1 MIRLLVIYAVA
12 AWVVLQVVDVTFPMM
27 GMPDWADRL
36 VLALLGVGLVIGVV
50 LAWTFDMTS
59 AGVVRTAAVDT
70 ASPPREEPPR
80 EEPHQD
86 PSVEGSSPDTSGAA
100 SSGTFSPLAIAVL
113 PFANLSGDPEN
124 EYFSDGITE
133 DILTHLSRIKDLQ
146 VTSRTSVMGYKGTNK
161 QVPEI
166 ARELEVGT
174 VLEGS
179 VRRAGGRVRV
189 TAQLIDAGNDN
200 HLWAETYD
208 RTLEDIFAVQ
218 SDIAEMIAAALKAE
232 LTSEVAK
239 RIRQHPTD
247 NVAAYD
253 HYLRGR
259 EAFRRADA
267 EPAIAELEKAILMD
281 PSFAAA
287 FGALASVYV
296 LSMYWHGASPGEVLP
311 KAKAAAERSLELD
324 SDQALAWMA
333 RGLVRYHLDWDWAG
347 AGMAF
352 ERALELDPH
361 DADILLWNGHCLAC
375 QRRFDEA
382 IAFFRRGVAVDPQ
395 HIYKRSWIGFTLMMK
410 GVEVD
415 REEAERHLR
424 EAIARDPSHHEA
436 HQFLGWALLCWGRSD
451 EAAERFSI
459 CHGLQENPFDIVL
472 RSMALREVDA
482 EFDLSGALDEVRGAV
497 EEIQFHE
504 ALAMIAVM
512 EGDLERGL
520 DHLEAGGENRSPIAP
535 WFRNVSAMGAPF
547 ADHPRFHAFNHRIF
561 GSET

>member
-1 MIRLLVIYAVA
+1 MGNGPQSPGNHYILGSVDLRQYPLWAELRRRRVIRLLVIYAVA

-179 VRRAGGRVRV
+179 VRRARGRVRV

-287 FGALASVYV
+287 FSALASVYV

-324 SDQALAWMA
+324 SDQALDIMDYEVVFAEIDSSQLRA
-333 RGLVRYHLDWDWAG
+333 RVKARVKVKLLLNTLIQEQELILY
-347 AGMAF
+347 F
-352 ERALELDPH
+352 ERDSVTDPWHMKLED
-361 DADILLWNGHCLAC
+361 
-375 QRRFDEA
+375 
-382 IAFFRRGVAVDPQ
+382 
-395 HIYKRSWIGFTLMMK
+395 S
-410 GVEVD
+410 
-415 REEAERHLR
+415 LR
-424 EAIARDPSHHEA
+424 E
-436 HQFLGWALLCWGRSD
+436 LLPDSTK
-451 EAAERFSI
+451 
-459 CHGLQENPFDIVL
+459 
-472 RSMALREVDA
+472 
-482 EFDLSGALDEVRGAV
+482 
-497 EEIQFHE
+497 
-504 ALAMIAVM
+504 
-512 EGDLERGL
+512 
-520 DHLEAGGENRSPIAP
+520 
-535 WFRNVSAMGAPF
+535 RN
-547 ADHPRFHAFNHRIF
+547 
-561 GSET
+561 

>member
-1 MIRLLVIYAVA
+1 MGNGPQSPGNHYILGSVDLREYPLWAELRRRRVIRLLVIYAVA

-179 VRRAGGRVRV
+179 VRRARGRVRV

-287 FGALASVYV
+287 FSALASVYV

-324 SDQALAWMA
+324 SDQALDIMDYEVVFAEIDSSQLRA
-333 RGLVRYHLDWDWAG
+333 RVKARVKVKLLLNTLIQEQELILY
-347 AGMAF
+347 F
-352 ERALELDPH
+352 ERDSVTDPWHMKLED
-361 DADILLWNGHCLAC
+361 
-375 QRRFDEA
+375 
-382 IAFFRRGVAVDPQ
+382 
-395 HIYKRSWIGFTLMMK
+395 S
-410 GVEVD
+410 
-415 REEAERHLR
+415 LR
-424 EAIARDPSHHEA
+424 E
-436 HQFLGWALLCWGRSD
+436 LLPDSTK
-451 EAAERFSI
+451 
-459 CHGLQENPFDIVL
+459 
-472 RSMALREVDA
+472 
-482 EFDLSGALDEVRGAV
+482 
-497 EEIQFHE
+497 
-504 ALAMIAVM
+504 
-512 EGDLERGL
+512 
-520 DHLEAGGENRSPIAP
+520 
-535 WFRNVSAMGAPF
+535 RN
-547 ADHPRFHAFNHRIF
+547 
-561 GSET
+561 

>member
-232 LTSEVAK
+232 LTSAVAK

-253 HYLRGR
+253 HYLHGR

-311 KAKAAAERSLELD
+311 KAKAAAERSL
-324 SDQALAWMA
+324 
-333 RGLVRYHLDWDWAG
+333 
-347 AGMAF
+347 
-352 ERALELDPH
+352 
-361 DADILLWNGHCLAC
+361 
-375 QRRFDEA
+375 
-382 IAFFRRGVAVDPQ
+382 
-395 HIYKRSWIGFTLMMK
+395 
-410 GVEVD
+410 
-415 REEAERHLR
+415 
-424 EAIARDPSHHEA
+424 
-436 HQFLGWALLCWGRSD
+436 
-451 EAAERFSI
+451 
-459 CHGLQENPFDIVL
+459 
-472 RSMALREVDA
+472 
-482 EFDLSGALDEVRGAV
+482 
-497 EEIQFHE
+497 
-504 ALAMIAVM
+504 
-512 EGDLERGL
+512 
-520 DHLEAGGENRSPIAP
+520 
-535 WFRNVSAMGAPF
+535 
-547 ADHPRFHAFNHRIF
+547 
-561 GSET
+561 